1 VKRSPD
7 SFNEVAELYDKA
19 RPLYPPAVVDDLF
32 ALAELRPGD
41 RALEIGAGT
50 GQITVPMAERGLHV
64 TAIEPGANLA
74 AITRERLVEFDD
86 VEVVESRFEDYALP
100 SEPFDLIVSATAFH
114 WLDPTVRVTKAAKAL
129 AEGGHL
135 AIINTRWGV
144 GREVD
149 AFFEKAQC
157 CYLRWYPGIDPS
169 FRPPTSEEV
178 SGDRPELED
187 SPHFTNVQYRQYEQ
201 TNHHTTD
208 SYLDLLRTFSD
219 IQALTPESRDGL
231 LDCLGKLI
239 NSDFDGSL
247 TRTDLREMWVAER
260 IGH

>member
-1 VKRSPD
+1 MKRSPD

-19 RPLYPPAVVDDLF
+19 RPLYPPEVVDELF
-32 ALAELRPGD
+32 ALATLRPGD

-50 GQITVPMAERGLHV
+50 GQITVPLAERGLHV

-74 AITRERLVEFDD
+74 AIARERLAQFRD
-86 VEVVESRFEDYALP
+86 VTIVVNRFEDYALP
-100 SEPFDLIVSATAFH
+100 NEPFDLVVSATAFH
-114 WLDPTVRVTKAAKAL
+114 WLDPTVRVTKAADAL

-144 GREVD
+144 GPEVD
-149 AFFEKAQC
+149 TFSEKAQS
-157 CYLRWYPGIDPS
+157 CYLRWYPGIDPN
-169 FRPPTSEEV
+169 FRPPISGEV
-178 SGDRPELED
+178 SGDRPELQD
-187 SPHFTNVQYRQYEQ
+187 SPHFTNIQYRQYEQ
-201 TNHHTTD
+201 VNHHTTN

-239 NSDFDGSL
+239 DSEFDGKL
-247 TRTDLREMWVAER
+247 TSTDLREMWVAER
-260 IGH
+260 TGG